1 MGADPSGGQSS
12 TLPWPARSPCDG
24 GGSGFG
30 WSALHT
36 RLGLPIAVPAPALR
50 CRTNTFA
57 RKGSAGHHFLSW
69 VQHDVLPA
77 KISPVFNVPILEAA
91 HHSPGEILVI
101 DIGRVRTELAI
112 DTYLDADIAITVTL
126 PEPAAI
132 EQTYAF
138 LRTALVR
145 AFVEAPTPAA
155 HAVRQLLST
164 AKGEAMPTFS
174 ALFEYVQRTDP
185 EAWEAVREAR
195 SDFNPALIMNRCQNR
210 ADRDMLRGMT
220 DGLKMRWGIDANP
233 IGTLDEDE
241 VAIQR
246 LGGVGHC

>member
-1 MGADPSGGQSS
+1 MVDLDSGG
-12 TLPWPARSPCDG
+12 P
-24 GGSGFG
+24 
-30 WSALHT
+30 ALHT
-36 RLGLPIAVPAPALR
+36 RLGLPIAVPTPALR
-50 CRTNTFA
+50 CRTNTVREERLSGTPLSLVGPARCFA
-57 RKGSAGHHFLSW
+57 GENQPGFQRS
-69 VQHDVLPA
+69 
-77 KISPVFNVPILEAA
+77 ILEAA

-101 DIGRVRTELAI
+101 DIGRGGTELAI

-220 DGLKMRWGIDANP
+220 DGLKMRWESMP
-233 IGTLDEDE
+233 IPSEPSMKTKLP
-241 VAIQR
+241 IKR